1 MVVHE
6 PIRSCVAC
14 RRRVPRSGLLRVT
27 LHDGVPVV
35 GDPRPTGRSAYVCPE
50 MECFD
55 AAAGR
60 RAFGRALRRGVAI
73 DDEFRGRFARACEMQ
88 KGGEPS
94 GR

>member
-1 MVVHE
+1 MDTRE

-14 RRRVPRSGLLRVT
+14 RRRTPRGGLLRVT
-27 LHDGVPVV
+27 VRDGAPVV
-35 GDPRPTGRSAYVCPE
+35 DDARPVGRSAYVCPT

-60 RAFGRALRRGVAI
+60 RAFPRALRRGVVI
-73 DDEFRGRFARACEMQ
+73 DEEFRGRFAHACATR

-94 GR
+94 GT